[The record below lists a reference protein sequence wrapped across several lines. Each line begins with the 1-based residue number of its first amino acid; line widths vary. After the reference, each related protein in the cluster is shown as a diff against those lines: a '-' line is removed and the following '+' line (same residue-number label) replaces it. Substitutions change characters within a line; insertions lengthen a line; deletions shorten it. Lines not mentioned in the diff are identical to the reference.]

1 MEFTI
6 FITILIFFFSAK
18 SPKHRKTTKKSDKIL
33 IILFVSCFLFHL
45 QGLIRSIQNLK
56 CLLFLLNIK
65 LQEPTLANA
74 LSTGQFLASLSL
86 SNFLD
91 KVYWI
96 IFSCNTSFE
105 GKSAKIIICLPLKLW
120 VKTIDAQ
127 MLFRSIFFKMHFKKF
142 ITAKTAKMAFLQGW
156 ASVLSQRR
164 HHSCILLRSL

>member
-6 FITILIFFFSAK
+6 FITILIFFSQQNLQNTERL
-18 SPKHRKTTKKSDKIL
+18 PKDLSKYWR
-33 IILFVSCFLFHL
+33 ILFVSCFLFHL
-45 QGLIRSIQNLK
+45 QGLIRSIQHLK

-127 MLFRSIFFKMHFKKF
+127 MLFRSIFFKMHFKKL
-142 ITAKTAKMAFLQGW
+142 IKAKTAKMAFLQGW
-156 ASVLSQRR
+156 ASVLS
-164 HHSCILLRSL
+164 